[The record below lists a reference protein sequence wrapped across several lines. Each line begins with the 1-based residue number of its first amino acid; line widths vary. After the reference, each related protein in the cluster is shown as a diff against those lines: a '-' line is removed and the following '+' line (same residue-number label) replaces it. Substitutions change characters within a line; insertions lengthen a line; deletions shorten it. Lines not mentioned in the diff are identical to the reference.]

1 MIKRDIPRWL
11 PFALLILVLIALF
24 HRLLNGET
32 LFWGLP
38 TLQFYPWRQFAFTE
52 IGAGRLPSWNPYVGA
67 GAPLL
72 ANEQT
77 AVFYPPNWL
86 FLLLPDPQAMSW
98 IAVLHVIWAGV
109 GMWLFAGALGLP
121 TFGRGISTLSY
132 ALSGYVIARLSSF
145 PTADAVAWIPWV
157 FWLVHRVILE
167 RKARDVGWLALAF
180 AMQLLAGHAQTALYS
195 SVGVGLYALWG
206 AMSQQR
212 RDPARVR
219 IYGLAMIGVG
229 MALGAAVAA
238 VQIVPTAE
246 YLRESQR
253 SGGLDYKTLT
263 NLSYHPLRLFT
274 LFSPNFFGTPADGS
288 YLAKGIYF
296 EDAAYIGFIPMVS
309 ALAAVIG
316 WFRKRKLPDEHPT
329 FTSVPFWA
337 LLALV
342 ALIVAFGRYTPIFR
356 VLYDH
361 VPTFD
366 AFREPVR
373 WLVLTV
379 FSLSV
384 LAGIGTGHWGRG
396 KWVVFWSRLAAAG
409 GGALVIMALVALHV
423 MHLDSENLRVLAEG
437 MLVLGCWITV
447 AGLLTLTQPLD
458 PAISPSP
465 LSPLLWRVTVLIVV
479 ALDLAWMANGLNP
492 TVPTEIFDIHK
503 DTSVAGRTY
512 WFDQYQHDVTFGSEE
527 SEDELAAQG
536 KQLIVGYF
544 DVTDYRIATQ
554 NWRALRASGLPNINM
569 LDRVPSLSNNDPLLP
584 SGYSQYI
591 DMIEELGAGAGP
603 LLQAANVTQV
613 YGTVPDGWQ
622 GENPAVAPYVDEVTS
637 AWLVPET
644 LWLDSDDAIQAAL
657 RDPDWDPMQT
667 VTLSGGDENTSATSG
682 GGTVTLIESS
692 PTERRYQVKADSA
705 EYLVIAET
713 WYPGWTVTVNGQT
726 GELYRANLTFQA
738 VAVPAGENEV
748 TLHYTPNH
756 WKSGVF
762 ITTLSLLIALALIV
776 AARLKRLSGG
786 EVWTS
791 HSSR

>member
-24 HRLLNGET
+24 HRLLSGET

-38 TLQFYPWRQFAFTE
+38 TLQFYPWRQFAFAE
-52 IGAGRLPSWNPYVGA
+52 IGAGRLPTWNPYVGA

-72 ANEQT
+72 ANYQT

-98 IAVLHVIWAGV
+98 IAVLHVLWAGV

-121 TFGRGISTLSY
+121 TFGRAISALSY
-132 ALSGYVIARLSSF
+132 ALSGYLMARLSSF
-145 PTADAVAWIPWV
+145 PTADAVAWMPWV
-157 FWLVHRVILE
+157 FWLVHRVIFE
-167 RKARDVGWLALAF
+167 RKACDVGWLALVF
-180 AMQLLAGHAQTALYS
+180 GMQLLTGHAQTTLYS
-195 SVGVGLYALWG
+195 SFGVGLYALWC
-206 AMSQQR
+206 ATSQQR
-212 RDPARVR
+212 RDRALDRF
-219 IYGLAMIGVG
+219 YGLVLVGVG
-229 MALGAAVAA
+229 MVLGAAVAA
-238 VQIVPTAE
+238 IQIVPTAE
-246 YLRESQR
+246 YLLESQR

-316 WFRKRKLPDEHPT
+316 WFRKRKMPDEHPT

-337 LLALV
+337 LLALL
-342 ALIVAFGRYTPIFR
+342 ALIVAFGRYTPLFR
-356 VLYDH
+356 LLYDD

-373 WLVLTV
+373 WLILTV

-396 KWVVFWSRLAAAG
+396 KWVVFWSRLASAG

-423 MHLDSENLRVLAEG
+423 MHLDSENLRVLAQG

-458 PAISPSP
+458 PVISPSP
-465 LSPLLWRVTVLIVV
+465 RSPLLWRVTVVIVV
-479 ALDLAWMANGLNP
+479 ALDLAWMAHGLNP
-492 TVPTEIFDIHK
+492 TVPTDFFDVKK
-503 DTSVAGRTY
+503 DTAVAGRTY

-527 SEDELAAQG
+527 SAQKLAAQG
-536 KQLIVGYF
+536 KQPIEGYF
-544 DVTDYRIATQ
+544 DVTDYRIATR
-554 NWRALRASGLPNINM
+554 NWREVRASGLPNINM

-584 SGYSQYI
+584 AHYSQYI
-591 DMIEELGAGAGP
+591 DLIEELGADAGP
-603 LLQAANVTQV
+603 LLQAAGVTQV

-622 GENPAVAPYVDEVTS
+622 GENPAVAPYADQVAQ
-637 AWLVPET
+637 AWLVPEA
-644 LWLDSDDAIQAAL
+644 LWLDSDAAIQDAL
-657 RDPDWDPMQT
+657 RDPNWDPMQT
-667 VTLSGGDENTSATSG
+667 VILSGNHENILSESG
-682 GGTVTLIESS
+682 GGTITVIESS
-692 PTERRYQVKADSA
+692 PTQRRYQVTADSA

-713 WYPGWTVTVNGQT
+713 WYPGWSVTVNGKKAD
-726 GELYRANLTFQA
+726 LYRTNLAFQA
-738 VAVPAGENEV
+738 VAVPAGESE
-748 TLHYTPNH
+748 
-756 WKSGVF
+756 
-762 ITTLSLLIALALIV
+762 ITLSYNLRHWRLGAAVTVLSLGIVLALILS
-776 AARLKRLSGG
+776 ARLRSLPGG
-786 EVWTS
+786 
-791 HSSR
+791 